1 MYGVGYMFDTRLWL
15 IDATMPTTMLTLVSL
30 HSLFNR
36 FVKEFM
42 LKQQIKK
49 QFEHYSAPAMVKK
62 LQKNPNLLTLGGDTR
77 ELTLLFCDIEA
88 LIPDEQFKTQSQ
100 ELTKLINRF

>member
-1 MYGVGYMFDTRLWL
+1 MWADLYELVAIFVLGLIIVAVVVLFHWLSAVLIVGVAGGIMYGVGYMFDTRLWL

-49 QFEHYSAPAMVKK
+49 QFEHYPAP
-62 LQKNPNLLTLGGDTR
+62 NG
-77 ELTLLFCDIEA
+77 
-88 LIPDEQFKTQSQ
+88 
-100 ELTKLINRF
+100 